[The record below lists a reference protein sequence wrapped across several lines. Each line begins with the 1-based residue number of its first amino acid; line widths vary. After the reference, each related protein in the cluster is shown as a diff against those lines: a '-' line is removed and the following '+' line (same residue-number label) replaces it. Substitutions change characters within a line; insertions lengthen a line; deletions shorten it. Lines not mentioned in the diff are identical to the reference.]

1 VEMEQ
6 AQRELV
12 KEQEWA
18 VVVDREARAVDEWEE
33 TALAPDRP
41 ATASAQTAGRR
52 SPPAVALP
60 AIRLVAPSAE
70 RTSCAREVLVKNP
83 AAS

>member
-1 VEMEQ
+1 MEMEQ

-18 VVVDREARAVDEWEE
+18 KAAEVRVVDEWEE

-41 ATASAQTAGRR
+41 ATAFAQTAERR
-52 SPPAVALP
+52 SPTALELP
-60 AIRLVAPSAE
+60 VTR
-70 RTSCAREVLVKNP
+70 
-83 AAS
+83 